1 MAESI
6 ELLTYL
12 NGRIMPHSQAS
23 PLLQRIN
30 AASIGG
36 FYDAERTF
44 GGKVFK
50 LRSHL
55 ERLYRGLDASSIDPQ
70 ISIEELERITL
81 GVIEANLS
89 LLPNGHEYIVT
100 QIVNQSQR
108 QSPDDT
114 GTINVV
120 VYCQPLDFTRFARS
134 YIDGVRIVTPNT
146 YGIPPGQ
153 EPGDSKDGSQQVF
166 LLMASPNGGV
176 SECEGA
182 NFMFVKN
189 GRIKLPDRRNVLPG
203 VSMQTVLELADSLN
217 FPVDEGTY
225 TQRDIYAADEA
236 FVSSTRYCI
245 LPVATLNGLPVGEGI
260 PGKATT
266 TLLESWSAAV
276 GIDFVNQALSH
287 LPPAE

>member
-12 NGRIMPHSQAS
+12 NGRILPHSQAS

-55 ERLYRGLDASSIDPQ
+55 ERLYRGLEASSIDPQ

-166 LLMASPNGGV
+166 LLM
-176 SECEGA
+176 
-182 NFMFVKN
+182 
-189 GRIKLPDRRNVLPG
+189 
-203 VSMQTVLELADSLN
+203 
-217 FPVDEGTY
+217 
-225 TQRDIYAADEA
+225 
-236 FVSSTRYCI
+236 
-245 LPVATLNGLPVGEGI
+245 
-260 PGKATT
+260 
-266 TLLESWSAAV
+266 
-276 GIDFVNQALSH
+276 
-287 LPPAE
+287 

>member
-6 ELLTYL
+6 ELLTYV

-30 AASIGG
+30 ASSIGG
-36 FYDAERTF
+36 YYDAERTF

-55 ERLYRGLDASSIDPQ
+55 ERLYRGLTASKIDPR
-70 ISIEELERITL
+70 ISLEELERITL

-89 LLPNGHEYIVT
+89 LLPDGDEFTVT
-100 QIVNQSQR
+100 QVVNMSQA

-134 YIDGVRIVTPNT
+134 YLDGVRIVTPNT
-146 YGIPPGQ
+146 YGVPPDQ
-153 EPGDSKDGSQQVF
+153 EPGDGKTIGQQVF

-176 SECEGA
+176 SECQGA
-182 NFMFVKN
+182 NFMFVKDR
-189 GRIKLPDRRNVLPG
+189 RIKLPDRRNVLPG
-203 VSMQTVLELADSLN
+203 VSMQTVLELAESLN
-217 FPVDEGTY
+217 IPVDEGTY
-225 TQRDIYAADEA
+225 TQRHIYAADEA

-245 LPVATLNGLPVGEGI
+245 LPVATLNGLAVGGSI
-260 PGKATT
+260 PGEVTT
-266 TLLESWSAAV
+266 ALLESWSAAV
-276 GIDFVNQALSH
+276 GMDFVNQALSH
-287 LPPAE
+287 LTP

>member
-23 PLLQRIN
+23 PMLQRIN

-55 ERLYRGLDASSIDPQ
+55 ERLYRGLEASSIDPQ

-89 LLPNGHEYIVT
+89 LLPNGHEYVVT

-108 QSPDDT
+108 RSPDDT

-153 EPGDSKDGSQQVF
+153 EPGVNKDGSQQVF

-182 NFMFVKN
+182 NFMFVED

-266 TLLESWSAAV
+266 ALLESWSAAV